1 MIDEA
6 LRKGQPFLLY
16 TCLRAFILPPDDP
29 STASSLRKNG
39 LEYLVD
45 LPLGIRANH
54 RLATDPEPGPDGY
67 RRIFNPLR
75 QLF

>member
-16 TCLRAFILPPDDP
+16 TCLRAFIFPPDDP

-45 LPLGIRANH
+45 LPLGLRAH
-54 RLATDPEPGPDGY
+54 RRLATDPEPGPDGC
-67 RRIFNPLR
+67 RRIFNPLQR
-75 QLF
+75 LF

>member
-16 TCLRAFILPPDDP
+16 TCLRAFIFPPDDP

-39 LEYLVD
+39 LECLVD
-45 LPLGIRANH
+45 LPLGIRAYL
-54 RLATDPEPGPDGY
+54 RLATDPEPGPDGC
-67 RRIFNPLR
+67 RRIFNALR
-75 QLF
+75 RLF